1 MFGKLKQ
8 MDFNV
13 SITGFTSNQI
23 KHADVIWALTSREE
37 VDVYLATLDT
47 SNFID
52 AQIAF
57 NMLAA
62 ETLDDVNDIDLDE
75 VVEHLTRFTL

>member
-1 MFGKLKQ
+1 
-8 MDFNV
+8 MDLNITV
-13 SITGFTSNQI
+13 TGFTHNQI
-23 KHADVIWALTSREE
+23 KHADILWALTSREE

-75 VVEHLTRFTL
+75 VIEYLTRFTL